1 MIPKVETVPEHH
13 KGRVHVKVLAQIFE
27 DLDLDHRRVAVLWD
41 VPHHLDRHPAILLRA
56 GVSAPTRDQTQ
67 RARSGP
73 GECRSTARPSRRCLP
88 PHGSVKDQ
96 RQREREAAQWPHAPV
111 PSCFST
117 LSAQEATGAQRGQQR
132 EGLRTTAA
140 RGGGAGAEGAH
151 SGPRAFRPSPRGSA
165 PPRRKTSWQGRR
177 PQRRCPR
184 AISAGAQRQ
193 MSARRGA
200 AGEGARRW
208 RRTVRL
214 WARLLPDRDLCSRLL
229 PTGGP
234 NGCRLCATASS
245 GARGGALPALPRL
258 GSMIVAPQTP
268 APAPGGLPPPRR
280 AALTRAVET
289 CRRALR

>member
-1 MIPKVETVPEHH
+1 MPEYRKISVKSPSISAEISYHH
-13 KGRVHVKVLAQIFE
+13 KGRVLVKVLAQIFE

-165 PPRRKTSWQGRR
+165 PPRRKTSWQERR

-184 AISAGAQRQ
+184 AISAQRRCRRAGAQRERGRGDG
-193 MSARRGA
+193 SAPYACGHDCCPTATCARACCPLAGRTAGGSALQPRAARGA
-200 AGEGARRW
+200 ELCLRCPG
-208 RRTVRL
+208 
-214 WARLLPDRDLCSRLL
+214 WA
-229 PTGGP
+229 
-234 NGCRLCATASS
+234 A
-245 GARGGALPALPRL
+245 
-258 GSMIVAPQTP
+258 
-268 APAPGGLPPPRR
+268 
-280 AALTRAVET
+280 
-289 CRRALR
+289 